1 MQISTALLI
10 IGDYAETKDLEFF
23 IQCVRTNT
31 RELSVFL
38 SEKLAMK
45 INTNEGTT
53 SYHSLVSARL
63 SNEHPEIQKLLVE
76 VLRGSPGSQR
86 IIAIN
91 LKGHKFPSASKTS
104 SFMNSKLDYARI
116 SNCKFMSRRYAEH
129 IETSK
134 INPSAEEAR
143 KEGFIV
149 SSLMSGL
156 FHSPVETVQE
166 STILK
171 FAAVGATGVVINYL
185 VVAAFKYFF
194 SGINLVYGDASGIE
208 LSIVNNFILNDR
220 FTFPQPGK
228 VGAGSMAETLGRFAK
243 YNLVSLLSSAVNL
256 GVFYYLNTLQQVFW
270 AWSLLVA
277 ILAAFVV
284 NYLGSS
290 RWAWRESRSGRYLQ

>member
-1 MQISTALLI
+1 
-10 IGDYAETKDLEFF
+10 
-23 IQCVRTNT
+23 
-31 RELSVFL
+31 
-38 SEKLAMK
+38 
-45 INTNEGTT
+45 
-53 SYHSLVSARL
+53 
-63 SNEHPEIQKLLVE
+63 
-76 VLRGSPGSQR
+76 LRGSPGSQR

-91 LKGHKFPSASKTS
+91 LKSQKFPSASKTS
-104 SFMNSKLDYARI
+104 AFVNSKLDYARV

-134 INPSAEEAR
+134 INPSVEEAK

-149 SSLMSGL
+149 SSMISGL

-171 FAAVGATGVVINYL
+171 FAIVGATGVVINYL

-194 SGINLVYGDASGIE
+194 SGINLVFGDASGIE

-220 FTFPQPGK
+220 FTFSQPGK
-228 VGAGSMAETLGRFAK
+228 VGSGSLAETLGRFAK

-256 GVFYYLNTLQQVFW
+256 GVFYYLNTLRQVFW
-270 AWSLLVA
+270 VWSLLVA
-277 ILAAFVV
+277 ILVAFVV

-290 RWAWRESRSGRYLQ
+290 RWAWRESRSSR